1 MRKLFAAVTAI
12 GAVVLIASPVR
23 AKGIEHAHFSG
34 PGLPSDGVTIV
45 RGNYNQ
51 LVKTG
56 LIERKRKSLTAL
68 GLSRPDLGPAYRAEY
83 RMDYAPRVTLHQ
95 TIYPYAKDGPVTF
108 TPRGQH
114 LGQDYE
120 SFRGGWYA
128 APSGLLPFLVVHGFP
143 RHNPKHDDTRP
154 IPAGERPK
162 SMAQPALWWQWVIG
176 AAFTAIGCTGAVIL
190 RRPRRSL
197 RPNSS

>member
-1 MRKLFAAVTAI
+1 MATDKRNKPYAETVRRGDGDRSSCTHRISGEGKGHRACSLLRPGFA
-12 GAVVLIASPVR
+12 LR
-23 AKGIEHAHFSG
+23 RRDHR
-34 PGLPSDGVTIV
+34 

-120 SFRGGWYA
+120 SFRRGVVRRAVGSA
-128 APSGLLPFLVVHGFP
+128 ALP
-143 RHNPKHDDTRP
+143 
-154 IPAGERPK
+154 
-162 SMAQPALWWQWVIG
+162 
-176 AAFTAIGCTGAVIL
+176 
-190 RRPRRSL
+190 RRPWLPAPQPEARRHAADP
-197 RPNSS
+197 RW

>member
-34 PGLPSDGVTIV
+34 PGLPFDGVTIV

-120 SFRGGWYA
+120 SFRRGVVRRAVGSA
-128 APSGLLPFLVVHGFP
+128 ALP
-143 RHNPKHDDTRP
+143 
-154 IPAGERPK
+154 
-162 SMAQPALWWQWVIG
+162 
-176 AAFTAIGCTGAVIL
+176 
-190 RRPRRSL
+190 RRPWLPAPQPEARRHAADP
-197 RPNSS
+197 RW

>member
-1 MRKLFAAVTAI
+1 MATDKRNKPYAELFAAVTAI
-12 GAVVLIASPVR
+12 GAVVLIASPVG
-23 AKGIEHAHFSG
+23 ANGIEHAHFSG

-56 LIERKRKSLTAL
+56 MIERKRKSLTAL

-95 TIYPYAKDGPVTF
+95 TIYAYAKDGPVTF

-120 SFRGGWYA
+120 SFRRGVVRRAVGSA
-128 APSGLLPFLVVHGFP
+128 ALP
-143 RHNPKHDDTRP
+143 
-154 IPAGERPK
+154 
-162 SMAQPALWWQWVIG
+162 
-176 AAFTAIGCTGAVIL
+176 
-190 RRPRRSL
+190 RRPWLPAPQPEARRHAADP
-197 RPNSS
+197 RW